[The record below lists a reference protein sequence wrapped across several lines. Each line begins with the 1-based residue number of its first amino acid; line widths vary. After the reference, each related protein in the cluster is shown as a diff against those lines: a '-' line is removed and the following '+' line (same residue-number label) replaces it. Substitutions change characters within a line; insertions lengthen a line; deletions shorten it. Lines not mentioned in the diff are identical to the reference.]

1 MASQSRSYMCYLSY
15 TLQPALSSPKS
26 SSCGISHGFCPLRR
40 AKGVKRSIC
49 AGLTLPSGIFS
60 IHVKRN
66 IPSGSRNKMNMPNKN
81 NTIRAHRSLNI
92 FVIGRA
98 EHKARQCSF

>member
-1 MASQSRSYMCYLSY
+1 
-15 TLQPALSSPKS
+15 
-26 SSCGISHGFCPLRR
+26 
-40 AKGVKRSIC
+40 
-49 AGLTLPSGIFS
+49 
-60 IHVKRN
+60 
-66 IPSGSRNKMNMPNKN
+66 MNMPNKN